1 MLNAQLARRLPDL
14 THRNTLAVQSIPLRF
29 QLAPGN
35 ASGLGVANVPYTISF
50 GGLVVT
56 SAETNADGEVSVPLP
71 PLLSGA
77 VTVRI
82 FETDYEISLHPGLQV
97 LTHIDGRQKRLE
109 SLGYMSGYLVDRPLG
124 RPDSGNDNSNTQQAI
139 MNLQTDQA
147 VAIDGVIGPQTEGRL
162 KTAVGV

>member
-1 MLNAQLARRLPDL
+1 M
-14 THRNTLAVQSIPLRF
+14 
-29 QLAPGN
+29 
-35 ASGLGVANVPYTISF
+35 
-50 GGLVVT
+50 
-56 SAETNADGEVSVPLP
+56 
-71 PLLSGA
+71 
-77 VTVRI
+77 RI